1 MGKILD
7 LLVPLHRCA
16 NDNQIPGKFSQELP
30 AGTARY
36 DWFGGVGNHS
46 DRDEFPLSCRDS
58 TADRDSLGTNRQ
70 PIRDIFDVA
79 ADKNIARFTL
89 KSRSNGKVRIWR
101 VSFPT
106 RSRSG
111 LN

>member
-16 NDNQIPGKFSQELP
+16 NDNQIWGKFSQELP
-30 AGTARY
+30 ASTARY
-36 DWFGGVGNHS
+36 DRFGRVGNHS

-70 PIRDIFDVA
+70 PIRDIFDIA
-79 ADKNIARFTL
+79 ADKNIARFAL
-89 KSRSNGKVRIWR
+89 NSRSNGKVRIRR
-101 VSFPT
+101 VSLPARFGC
-106 RSRSG
+106 S

>member
-16 NDNQIPGKFSQELP
+16 NDNQIRSKFSQELP

-36 DWFGGVGNHS
+36 DRFGCVGNHS

-70 PIRDIFDVA
+70 PIRDIFDIA
-79 ADKNIARFTL
+79 ADKNIARFAL
-89 KSRSNGKVRIWR
+89 NSRSNGKVRYG
-101 VSFPT
+101 T
-106 RSRSG
+106 
-111 LN
+111 